1 VYANLS
7 LLRSRD
13 SSVVTYTTTNPEGK
27 FEFDKQARGT
37 YLIKAESIGYQT
49 TFSKPISLT
58 AGNPTVTI
66 DTLLMPTDA
75 HQLNAVKISA
85 IRPTIEHKPGQID
98 INIENSSLSSGNSLR
113 DILQKSPGVFVDQ
126 NGQVALNGKSGVQ
139 IMIDGQ
145 DSHLTADQLANFLEN
160 TPA

>member
-1 VYANLS
+1 MNYFIKNILLPCVAIALYGRVSAQNPDMEKSTIRGEIVDENHDPVVYANLS

-13 SSVVTYTTTNPEGK
+13 SSVVTYTTTNTEGK

-98 INIENSSLSSGNSLR
+98 INIENSSLS
-113 DILQKSPGVFVDQ
+113 
-126 NGQVALNGKSGVQ
+126 
-139 IMIDGQ
+139 
-145 DSHLTADQLANFLEN
+145 
-160 TPA
+160 